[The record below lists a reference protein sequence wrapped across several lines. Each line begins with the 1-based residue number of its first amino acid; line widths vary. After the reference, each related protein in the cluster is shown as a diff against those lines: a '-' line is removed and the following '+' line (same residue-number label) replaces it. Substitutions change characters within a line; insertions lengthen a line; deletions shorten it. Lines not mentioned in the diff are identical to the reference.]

1 MTFNV
6 TTFLTTMAV
15 LLVSIAVHE
24 FCHAIVA
31 DRLGDPTPR
40 NQGRVTL
47 NPLAHLDPMGTI
59 MILMSSYLGFG
70 IGWGRP
76 VQVNPANFRTTPT
89 AGMGIVAV
97 AGPLSN
103 LFLAL
108 LGAMAY
114 RFLSPS
120 GPLLTL
126 VIIWITVNVALAFFN
141 LIPVF
146 PLDGFNV
153 LVAALVALNRTWS
166 RRFARFWRRQL
177 QYGPLFLVLLLIVDY
192 QFPAISPIRWV
203 FRGPA
208 RWFMTLLLG

>member
-1 MTFNV
+1 MNFSIP
-6 TTFLTTMAV
+6 TFLTTMAV

-31 DRLGDPTPR
+31 DRLGDTTPR
-40 NQGRVTL
+40 SQGRVTL
-47 NPLAHLDPMGTI
+47 NPLAHLDPMGTL
-59 MILMSSYLGFG
+59 MILLSSYLGFG

-108 LGAMAY
+108 LGAIAF
-114 RFLSPS
+114 RFVPHT
-120 GPLLTL
+120 GLLFNTVL
-126 VIIWITVNVALAFFN
+126 IWTTVNIALAFFN

-166 RRFARFWRRQL
+166 RRFARFWRRQV
-177 QYGPLFLVLLLIVDY
+177 QYGPLFLVLLLILDY
-192 QFPAISPIRWV
+192 QLPAISPIRWV
-203 FRGPA
+203 FQGPA
-208 RWFMTLLLG
+208 RWVMNLLLG